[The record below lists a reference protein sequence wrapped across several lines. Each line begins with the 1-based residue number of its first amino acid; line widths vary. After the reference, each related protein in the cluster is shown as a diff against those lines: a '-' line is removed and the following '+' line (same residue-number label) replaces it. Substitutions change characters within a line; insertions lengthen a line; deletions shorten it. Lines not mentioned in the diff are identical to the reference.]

1 MSTIG
6 ALAPWFG
13 AKRTL
18 AAKIVAALGPHRAY
32 WEPFCGSM
40 AVLLAK
46 SQCSMET
53 VNDLHGDLINLARV
67 VQHDTLGPRLYRQ
80 LRRTLMHEAFM
91 HEAAERW
98 KERGNVPAGH
108 EPDVDRAA
116 DFFLSSWMGRN
127 GVSGTQSYNQGFSAR
142 YTKNGGHAATRF
154 CSAVD
159 SIPSWRRRLRG
170 VTILNRDG
178 FDIIAKIEDEPGVAM
193 YVDPP
198 YVKKGAK
205 YVHDFESEDHHRLAD
220 ALGRFRRT
228 RVVVSCYDDPLV
240 RELYRGWSFIECPTT
255 KALVNQGMRDTGGAV
270 VAPEVLIVNSGKD
283 GLFGGDDE

>member
-18 AAKIVAALGPHRAY
+18 AARVVAALGQHRAY

-40 AVLLAK
+40 SVLLAK
-46 SQCSMET
+46 PQCSMET

-67 VQHDTLGPRLYRQ
+67 IQHDTLGPLLYRR
-80 LRRTLMHEAFM
+80 LRRTLMHEVFM

-127 GVSGTQSYNQGFSAR
+127 GVSGTSSYNQGFSAR
-142 YTKNGGHAATRF
+142 YTKNGGHTATRF

-178 FDIIAKIEDEPGVAM
+178 FDIIAKIEDATGVAM

-198 YVKKGAK
+198 YVEKGAK

-228 RVVVSCYDDPLV
+228 RVVVSYYDDPLV